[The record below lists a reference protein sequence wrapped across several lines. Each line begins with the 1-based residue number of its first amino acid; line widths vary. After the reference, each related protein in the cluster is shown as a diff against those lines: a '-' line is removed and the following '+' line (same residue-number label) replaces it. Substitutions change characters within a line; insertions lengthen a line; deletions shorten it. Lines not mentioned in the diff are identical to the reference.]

1 MKTSADPSGMAA
13 RRLQPRSGFN
23 RIDTMKTSLP
33 IMVASIVA
41 MRPVAVKAVK
51 IARYDQQVLNRS

>member
-1 MKTSADPSGMAA
+1 
-13 RRLQPRSGFN
+13 
-23 RIDTMKTSLP
+23 MKTSLP

-41 MRPVAVKAVK
+41 MRPVAVKAGK

>member
-1 MKTSADPSGMAA
+1 MAA

-41 MRPVAVKAVK
+41 MRPLAVKAVK
-51 IARYDQQVLNRS
+51 IARYDQQVWYRP

>member
-1 MKTSADPSGMAA
+1 MKTSLIRPEGRLS
-13 RRLQPRSGFN
+13 RLQPRSGFN

-41 MRPVAVKAVK
+41 MRPLAVKAVK
-51 IARYDQQVLNRS
+51 IARYDQQVWNRP